1 MNDREAI
8 LGAIRQAT
16 QRIPSPEE
24 GVPRDYRR
32 GLDLTPGELLDRLA
46 SRLADYGVTV
56 LRAKEAEI
64 AEIASAQLV
73 TRRIGTILIPPGLP
87 RAWRPQERPDGPQ
100 LVEDTGQAASA
111 LDRIAGVMAGCA
123 AAIAESGTI
132 VLDAGPEQGRRAV
145 TLLPDYFL
153 CVVRTEQVVGLLP
166 EAMPR
171 LRAAVLEGR
180 PITFISGPS
189 ATADIELNRV
199 QGVHGPRT
207 LDVILAG

>member
-1 MNDREAI
+1 MSSRDAI
-8 LGAIRQAT
+8 LAAIRQAT
-16 QRIPSPEE
+16 ERIPPPAGSP
-24 GVPRDYRR
+24 PQDYRR
-32 GLDLTPGELLDRLA
+32 SLDVAPGDLLDRFA

-56 LRAKEAEI
+56 LHAKEAEV
-64 AEIASAQLV
+64 AHVASAQLA
-73 TRRIGTILIPPGLP
+73 TRRIGTLLIPPGLP
-87 RAWRPQERPDGPQ
+87 QAWRPQGPQ
-100 LVEDTGQAASA
+100 LIEDTGQTAQA
-111 LDRIAGVMAGCA
+111 LDQIAGVMAGCA
-123 AAIAESGTI
+123 VGIAETGTI
-132 VLDAGPEQGRRAV
+132 VLDAGPEQGRRAA

-153 CVVRTEQVVGLLP
+153 CVVRAEQVVGLLP

-171 LRAAVLEGR
+171 LRPAVLEGR

>member
-1 MNDREAI
+1 MRGRDAI
-8 LGAIRQAT
+8 LGAVRQAT
-16 QRIPSPEE
+16 QRIPPPSEDASQ
-24 GVPRDYRR
+24 GYRR
-32 GLDLTPGELLDRLA
+32 GLDLTPGELLGRFA

-56 LRAKEAEI
+56 LRAKEAAI
-64 AEIASAQLV
+64 AEIAAAQLA
-73 TRRIGTILIPPGLP
+73 TRRIGTLLIPPGLP
-87 RAWRPQERPDGPQ
+87 QAWRPQGPQ
-100 LVEDTGQAASA
+100 LIEDSGQTARE

-153 CVVRTEQVVGLLP
+153 CVVRAEQVVGLLP

-171 LRAAVLEGR
+171 LRPAVLDGR

-207 LDVILAG
+207 LDVILAV

>member
-1 MNDREAI
+1 MSGRDTI
-8 LGAIRQAT
+8 LGAIHQAT
-16 QRIPSPEE
+16 QRIPPSSEE
-24 GVPRDYRR
+24 STTQDYRR
-32 GLDLTPGELLDRLA
+32 SLDLTPGELLDRFA
-46 SRLADYGVTV
+46 SRLADYGVAV
-56 LRAKEAEI
+56 LHAKEAEI
-64 AEIASAQLV
+64 AEIASAQLA
-73 TRRIGTILIPPGLP
+73 TRRIGTLLIPPGLP
-87 RAWRPQERPDGPQ
+87 QAWRPRGLE
-100 LVEDTGQAASA
+100 LVEDAGQAARE

-123 AAIAESGTI
+123 VAIAESGTI

-153 CVVRTEQVVGLLP
+153 CVVRTGQVVGLLP
-166 EAMPR
+166 EAMPM
-171 LRAAVLEGR
+171 LRPAVLDGR